1 MYGWEMLSFN
11 MKDGFLGTQR
21 TPASCWP
28 HGNAYGMQ
36 QGDQGTVTAT
46 RAYSNHPVAPLI
58 ASMACAPD
66 QYARE
71 QAMRA
76 VRGRRHAGMAPHLAM
91 TSLARTCCCARAMSA
106 LVQRPSFVGTRRGC

>member
-36 QGDQGTVTAT
+36 QG
-46 RAYSNHPVAPLI
+46 I
-58 ASMACAPD
+58 
-66 QYARE
+66 
-71 QAMRA
+71 
-76 VRGRRHAGMAPHLAM
+76 RGR
-91 TSLARTCCCARAMSA
+91 
-106 LVQRPSFVGTRRGC
+106 